1 MSAGFSLQNDMKLC
15 SIPFPF
21 HMIGQK
27 QVNTFVLMVI
37 FCGYNVSIAIHDG
50 RIVYLNAIEDV
61 SYQTNCRK
69 E

>member
-1 MSAGFSLQNDMKLC
+1 
-15 SIPFPF
+15 
-21 HMIGQK
+21 MIGQK

-37 FCGYNVSIAIHDG
+37 FNVSIAIHDG
-50 RIVYLNAIEDV
+50 RIVYLNAVEDV